1 MVQILP
7 DDHRRS
13 RWYTFTKPKS
23 KSILL
28 LIITITLGLLFVCYS
43 NIELS
48 SSRKVLRSSWASVIS
63 GSDEGI
69 YAWVIANYALDSLGG
84 DPLQTTGIV
93 ELGGASAQVAFVS
106 SEVVPP
112 EFSRTISYG
121 GVAYKIYSHSFLHY
135 GQDTAQ
141 EDLYESLQNSGLQ
154 AVASFAWA
162 QGWNGYLPCTPKG
175 YMAGEKS
182 LNGSFGNSAEESR
195 FTATVQAAGNFSQCR
210 SLTAMLQ
217 KGKGKNH
224 YRYII
229 PRFFELEETAWL
241 SKMIPAAKSFCGEE
255 WSKLKEKCPT
265 TKDRYLHGIAS
276 HQHIL
281 SPCFMTVLVLLLM
294 MIESGLRIMLE
305 PKTHH

>member
-93 ELGGASAQVAFVS
+93 ELGGASAQV
-106 SEVVPP
+106 
-112 EFSRTISYG
+112 
-121 GVAYKIYSHSFLHY
+121 
-135 GQDTAQ
+135 
-141 EDLYESLQNSGLQ
+141 
-154 AVASFAWA
+154 
-162 QGWNGYLPCTPKG
+162 
-175 YMAGEKS
+175 
-182 LNGSFGNSAEESR
+182 
-195 FTATVQAAGNFSQCR
+195 
-210 SLTAMLQ
+210 
-217 KGKGKNH
+217 
-224 YRYII
+224 
-229 PRFFELEETAWL
+229 
-241 SKMIPAAKSFCGEE
+241 
-255 WSKLKEKCPT
+255 
-265 TKDRYLHGIAS
+265 
-276 HQHIL
+276 
-281 SPCFMTVLVLLLM
+281 
-294 MIESGLRIMLE
+294 
-305 PKTHH
+305 

>member
-1 MVQILP
+1 KSEMMEDPLSWFRFYQTTT
-7 DDHRRS
+7 DDR
-13 RWYTFTKPKS
+13 
-23 KSILL
+23 
-28 LIITITLGLLFVCYS
+28 GD
-43 NIELS
+43 E
-48 SSRKVLRSSWASVIS
+48 WASVIS

-141 EDLYESLQNSGLQ
+141 EDLYESLQNSG
-154 AVASFAWA
+154 
-162 QGWNGYLPCTPKG
+162 

-210 SLTAMLQ
+210 SLTAIKEKKIVLISIVLDQHSLLIFNESFWLKNNSIPHLQ
-217 KGKGKNH
+217 G
-224 YRYII
+224 
-229 PRFFELEETAWL
+229 FFELEETAWL

-255 WSKLKEKCPT
+255 WSKLKEK
-265 TKDRYLHGIAS
+265 YLHGYCFSSAYIVSMLHDSLGFALDDDRIRFADNAGAKNTPLDWALGAF
-276 HQHIL
+276 IL
-281 SPCFMTVLVLLLM
+281 NNAKARYDY
-294 MIESGLRIMLE
+294 SGKSRNILGFKKKKVKAM
-305 PKTHH
+305 

>member
-1 MVQILP
+1 
-7 DDHRRS
+7 S
-13 RWYTFTKPKS
+13 S
-23 KSILL
+23 
-28 LIITITLGLLFVCYS
+28 LGLLFVCYS

-48 SSRKVLRSSWASVIS
+48 SSRKVLRSSGFTFIDEWASVIS

-141 EDLYESLQNSGLQ
+141 EDLYESLQNSG
-154 AVASFAWA
+154 
-162 QGWNGYLPCTPKG
+162 

-229 PRFFELEETAWL
+229 PRVNCLPLLNFFSL
-241 SKMIPAAKSFCGEE
+241 
-255 WSKLKEKCPT
+255 
-265 TKDRYLHGIAS
+265 
-276 HQHIL
+276 
-281 SPCFMTVLVLLLM
+281 
-294 MIESGLRIMLE
+294 
-305 PKTHH
+305 